1 MPGKTKISDIMSKEV
16 FSVTMDDTLKNA
28 HELMEK
34 EKIKKLPVLEGKSF
48 VGVVTEKKVMEY
60 VLRGIYE
67 PENTF
72 GEEGFNKLSDFENIL
87 QRTSHVIYPED
98 SVQKAIKMMAKYQLD
113 FIPVVDWE
121 INLVGIITVT
131 DILLFVHKKI
141 EDGEFDN

>member
-48 VGVVTEKKVMEY
+48 VGVVTERKVMEY

-121 INLVGIITVT
+121 INLVGVITVT